1 MTRFTRLIFSAAII
15 FSASPVL
22 AGDFLTGYVGE
33 FDALQRDNTS
43 VIGGLEYRYKDV
55 YHGLRPLA
63 GVMVTTDS
71 AVYGYAGAAWDLA
84 LSNHIIL
91 SPNFAAGGFAQGDGK
106 DLGNGIEF
114 RSGIELAYQYDNGA
128 RGGLAFNHMSNASIG
143 NKNPGA
149 ENIVATYSIPLNWA
163 Q

>member
-1 MTRFTRLIFSAAII
+1 MTRMTRFLVSAAII
-15 FSASPVL
+15 LNASSAL
-22 AGDFLTGYVGE
+22 AGDFLTGYVGG
-33 FDALQRDNTS
+33 FDALQRDNTAM
-43 VIGGLEYRYKDV
+43 IGGLEYRYKDI

-63 GVMVTTDS
+63 GVMVTSDS

-84 LSNHIIL
+84 LTNHIIL

-114 RSGIELAYQYDNGA
+114 RSGIELAYQYDSGS
-128 RGGLAFNHMSNASIG
+128 RGGIAFNHMSNASIG
-143 NKNPGA
+143 NDNPGS